1 MISFGKKNKV
11 LINGKAMVLEV
22 FVLLAGIVRV
32 SFIVV
37 IVVTIRWLFV

>member
-1 MISFGKKNKV
+1 
-11 LINGKAMVLEV
+11 MVLEV

-37 IVVTIRWLFV
+37 IVVTFRWLFV

>member
-1 MISFGKKNKV
+1 
-11 LINGKAMVLEV
+11 MVLEV

-37 IVVTIRWLFV
+37 IVVTVRWLMFDCGLYLFTNLQY

>member
-1 MISFGKKNKV
+1 
-11 LINGKAMVLEV
+11 MVLEV